1 MRPLPPTRPGVTPL
15 EGTKRARRPR
25 TGIDIA
31 GTLSLVGVLGKY
43 LGVASLFPALIAL
56 IYSEPVWP
64 FLAAG
69 AITSGAGW
77 ALDKAT
83 GDVSSVGVREG
94 FLVVALTWLWA
105 ASYGALTYLLADVPQ
120 LASPF
125 DAYFEAM
132 SGFTTTGAT
141 VLTDID
147 ALPRSVAM
155 WRQFTQWLGG
165 IGIIVLS
172 LAVLPRLRI
181 GGRQLLESELPGPEM
196 SQLASRIRD
205 TAQRFWLLY
214 LGLTV
219 TEAVILAVLG
229 WTGVDPA
236 MDLFNAVAHAL
247 TTIPTGGFSPE
258 PQSIGAFGPTVRWV
272 IVAFMLVGGVNFA
285 LLYRGIVRRRPG
297 AVIRDEELRLYVT
310 LVAVAAVI
318 LLAEVISEGV
328 AEGEKAIRT
337 AVFQATS
344 VLTTTGYATDD
355 YTTWPTLS
363 LITIVG
369 LMFVG
374 ASAGSTSGSVK
385 VLRHLLLGKI
395 LRRELDQTVHPE
407 LVIPVR
413 FNRTVVEERTLR
425 AVSGFILLYIG
436 LFIIGAV
443 ALAID
448 AAIEGPSLEP
458 LEAIAAAA
466 ASLGNVGPALG
477 FAGPFGSF
485 DPFSDVSKVIMIALM
500 WLGRLEVIPVVVLLT
515 RSYWRS

>member
-1 MRPLPPTRPGVTPL
+1 VSSSGPG
-15 EGTKRARRPR
+15 RPR
-25 TGIDIA
+25 RVGIDVA
-31 GTLSLVGVLGKY
+31 GTLSLVGTLGKY
-43 LGVASLFPALIAL
+43 LGAASVFPAFVAL
-56 IYSEPVWP
+56 VYSEPVWP
-64 FLAAG
+64 FLVAG

-77 ALDKAT
+77 ALDRAT
-83 GDVSSVGVREG
+83 GDISSVGVREG

-105 ASYGALTYLLADVPQ
+105 ASFGALTYLLADVPQ
-120 LASPF
+120 LSSPV
-125 DAYFEAM
+125 DAFFEAM

-196 SQLASRIRD
+196 AQLASRIRD

-214 LGLTV
+214 LGLTIA
-219 TEAVILAVLG
+219 EAGILAALG

-247 TTIPTGGFSPE
+247 TTIPTGGFSP
-258 PQSIGAFGPTVRWV
+258 QSGSIGAFGATVQWV
-272 IVAFMLVGGVNFA
+272 ILAFMLIGGVNFA
-285 LLYRGIVRRRPG
+285 LLYRGIVRRRPA
-297 AVIRDEELRLYVT
+297 AVVRDEEFRLYVG
-310 LVAVAAVI
+310 LVVVAATI
-318 LLAEVISEGV
+318 LLAEVLSEGV
-328 AEGEKAIRT
+328 AQGEEAIRRS
-337 AVFQATS
+337 AFQATS
-344 VLTTTGYATDD
+344 MLTTTGYATADFA
-355 YTTWPTLS
+355 TWPTLS

-413 FNRTVVEERTLR
+413 FNQTVVEERTLR
-425 AVSGFILLYIG
+425 AISGFILLYIG
-436 LFIIGAV
+436 IFIIGAL

-458 LEAIAAAA
+458 LEAIAASAA
-466 ASLGNVGPALG
+466 ALGNIGPALG

-485 DPFSDVSKVIMIALM
+485 KPFSDVSKAIMIGLM

-515 RSYWRS
+515 RSYWRA

>member
-1 MRPLPPTRPGVTPL
+1 MSPTSSTTHRRRG
-15 EGTKRARRPR
+15 RA
-25 TGIDIA
+25 GIDIA

-43 LGVASLFPALIAL
+43 LGAASLFPALVAL

-83 GDVSSVGVREG
+83 GDISSVGVREG

-120 LASPF
+120 LSNPF

-205 TAQRFWLLY
+205 TARRFWLLY

-219 TEAVILAVLG
+219 TEALVLVLLG
-229 WTGVDPA
+229 VTGVDPA
-236 MDLFNAVAHAL
+236 MDVFNAVAHAL

-258 PQSIGAFGPTVRWV
+258 PGSIGTFGAEVQWV
-272 IVAFMLVGGVNFA
+272 ILAFMLLGGVNFA
-285 LLYRGIVRRRPG
+285 LLYRAIVRRRPV
-297 AVIRDEELRLYVT
+297 AAARDEEFRLYLG
-310 LVAVAAVI
+310 LVAVASVI

-328 AEGEKAIRT
+328 GRGGEAIRT
-337 AVFQATS
+337 SLFQATS
-344 VLTTTGYATDD
+344 LLTTTGYATTD

-385 VLRHLLLGKI
+385 VLRHVLLGKI

-407 LVIPVR
+407 LMLPVR
-413 FNRTVVEERTLR
+413 FNKTVVDERTLR

-436 LFIIGAV
+436 LFILGAV
-443 ALAID
+443 ALGID
-448 AAIEGPSLEP
+448 AAIEGPTLEP
-458 LEAIAAAA
+458 LEVIAAAA

-477 FAGPFGSF
+477 FAGPLGSYE
-485 DPFSDVSKVIMIALM
+485 PFSDVSKTIMIALM

-515 RSYWRS
+515 RNYWRA

>member
-1 MRPLPPTRPGVTPL
+1 VESRRGV
-15 EGTKRARRPR
+15 
-25 TGIDIA
+25 GIDVA
-31 GTLSLVGVLGKY
+31 GTLSLVGTLGKY
-43 LGVASLFPALIAL
+43 LGAASIFPAMVAL

-77 ALDKAT
+77 ALDRAT
-83 GDVSSVGVREG
+83 GDISSVGVREG

-105 ASYGALTYLLADVPQ
+105 ASFGALTYLLADVPQ
-120 LASPF
+120 LSSPF

-141 VLTDID
+141 VLTDLD
-147 ALPRSVAM
+147 TVPRSVVM

-219 TEAVILAVLG
+219 FEAVILATLG
-229 WTGVDPA
+229 WAGVDAA
-236 MDLFNAVAHAL
+236 MDPFNAIAHAL
-247 TTIPTGGFSPE
+247 TTIPTGGFSPQ
-258 PQSIGAFGPTVRWV
+258 PDSIGAFGPAVRWV
-272 IVAFMLVGGVNFA
+272 ILAFMIVGGVNFA

-297 AVIRDEELRLYVT
+297 SLARDEELRIYLA
-310 LVAVAAVI
+310 LVVVAAAV
-318 LLAEVISEGV
+318 LLSEVLSEGV
-328 AEGEKAIRT
+328 AQGEEAIRKSL
-337 AVFQATS
+337 FQATS
-344 VLTTTGYATDD
+344 ILTTTGYATAD

-369 LMFVG
+369 LMFIG

-413 FNRTVVEERTLR
+413 FNTSVVEERTLR

-436 LFIIGAV
+436 IFIIGV
-443 ALAID
+443 IALAVD
-448 AAIEGPSLEP
+448 AAIEGPKLEP

-466 ASLGNVGPALG
+466 ASLGNIGPALG

-485 DPFSDVSKVIMIALM
+485 APFSDVSKAIMIGLM

-515 RSYWRS
+515 RGYWRT

>member
-1 MRPLPPTRPGVTPL
+1 MRAPAP
-15 EGTKRARRPR
+15 ARQNGRR
-25 TGIDIA
+25 RGGIDVA

-43 LGVASLFPALIAL
+43 LGAASLFPALVAV

-64 FLAAG
+64 FLLAG
-69 AITSGAGW
+69 AVSTGAGYV
-77 ALDKAT
+77 LDKAT
-83 GDVSSVGVREG
+83 GDISSVGVREG

-105 ASYGALTYLLADVPQ
+105 ASYGALTYLLVDVPQ
-120 LASPF
+120 LSNPF

-205 TAQRFWLLY
+205 TAKRFWLLY

-219 TEAVILAVLG
+219 AEALVLLALG
-229 WTGVDPA
+229 WTNVDPA
-236 MDLFNAVAHAL
+236 MDAFNAVAHAL
-247 TTIPTGGFSPE
+247 TSIPTGGFSPE
-258 PQSIGAFGPTVRWV
+258 PGSIGTFAPTVQWV
-272 IVAFMLVGGVNFA
+272 IVAFVLLGGVNFA
-285 LLYRGIVRRRPG
+285 LLYRGIVRRRP
-297 AVIRDEELRLYVT
+297 AALARDEEFRLYLA
-310 LVAVAAVI
+310 LVAVAAVV
-318 LLAEVISEGV
+318 LLAEVTSERL
-328 AEGEKAIRT
+328 AEGEGAVRH
-337 AVFQATS
+337 AVFQAVS
-344 VLTTTGYATDD
+344 ILTTTGYATVD
-355 YTTWPTLS
+355 YTTWPTLA

-385 VLRHLLLGKI
+385 VLRHLVLGKI
-395 LRRELDQTVHPE
+395 LRRELEQTVHPE
-407 LVIPVR
+407 LVVPIR
-413 FNRTVVEERTLR
+413 FNKTVVEERTLR
-425 AVSGFILLYIG
+425 AMTGFILLYVG
-436 LFIIGAV
+436 LFIVGTV

-448 AAIEGPSLEP
+448 AALQGPALEP
-458 LEAIAAAA
+458 LEAIAASA

-477 FAGPFGSF
+477 FAGPFGSYE
-485 DPFSDVSKVIMIALM
+485 PFSDVSKGILATLM

-515 RSYWRS
+515 RSYWRA

>member
-1 MRPLPPTRPGVTPL
+1 MSP
-15 EGTKRARRPR
+15 RAQGEQRRR
-25 TGIDIA
+25 RIGIDIA

-43 LGVASLFPALIAL
+43 LGAASIFPALVAL
-56 IYSEPVWP
+56 AYAEPVWP

-69 AITSGAGW
+69 AATSGAGW

-83 GDVSSVGVREG
+83 GDISSVGVREG

-105 ASYGALTYLLADVPQ
+105 AAYGALTYLLADVPQ
-120 LASPF
+120 LSSPV
-125 DAYFEAM
+125 DALFEAM

-181 GGRQLLESELPGPEM
+181 GGRQLMESELPGPEM

-219 TEAVILAVLG
+219 LEALILAVLG

-258 PQSIGAFGPTVRWV
+258 PESIGAFGSTVRWV
-272 IVAFMLVGGVNFA
+272 IVVFMLVGGVNFA

-297 AVIRDEELRLYVT
+297 SLARDEEFRLYLA
-310 LVAVAAVI
+310 LVAVATVV
-318 LLAEVISEGV
+318 LLAEVL
-328 AEGEKAIRT
+328 AEGIADGEE
-337 AVFQATS
+337 AVRKSIFQATS
-344 VLTTTGYATDD
+344 ILTTTGYATAD

-407 LVIPVR
+407 LMLPVR

-436 LFIIGAV
+436 LFIVGAV
-443 ALAID
+443 ALAIA
-448 AAIEGPSLEP
+448 AAIQGPPLEP
-458 LEAIAAAA
+458 LEAVAAAA

-477 FAGPFGSF
+477 FAGPYGSF
-485 DPFSDVSKVIMIALM
+485 EPFSDASKAIMTTLM

-515 RSYWRS
+515 RSYWRA